1 MCIRIMHRINL
12 TVNDENFKF
21 LKQMKDS
28 GKAASISHAVRITI
42 QEYRK
47 SLMKEKRIGK
57 RLRQKEKIK
66 ENV

>member
-1 MCIRIMHRINL
+1 MCIRVMHRINL
-12 TVNDENFKF
+12 TVNDDNFKF

-28 GKAASISHAVRITI
+28 GMAASISHAARIAI

-66 ENV
+66 GNE